1 MPLFPQAALNEGVK
15 RRELLGWAMY
25 DFANS
30 GYTTVVL
37 TAVFNAY
44 FVAVVAGGAPWA
56 TLAWTATIAAS
67 SLIVMIALPP
77 LGAWADLHGA
87 KKRLLG
93 VATVACVLGTAA
105 LAWVGPGM
113 LWLAVAAVVVSNVA
127 YACGESLIAAFLPEL
142 ARPKSLG
149 QVSGWGWS
157 LGYLGGML
165 ALGLSLAWVLWAQSR
180 GQAATDYVPVT
191 LLITATLYAL
201 ASLATFALL
210 RERAQPLA
218 SGAASPGGAMAAW
231 RRLAAT
237 GRDARRYR
245 DFAWFLACST
255 SYQAGIA
262 VVITLAAVYAKEA
275 IGFGDAETM
284 MLIFLVNIASAIGA
298 FAFGYWQDR
307 IGDVPALR
315 LTLFGWIVMSGLAVA
330 ATGPALFWVAAV
342 VAGLCMGSSQSAG
355 RAMVSRFTPPD
366 RHAEFYALWTWA
378 TRLAT
383 IVGPVTYGLMT
394 WALSGNHRIAMG
406 VTSLFFVGGLL
417 CLRQVDLARGMQAA
431 GATARTS

>member
-1 MPLFPQAALNEGVK
+1 MPLFPQAALNEGVR
-15 RRELLGWAMY
+15 RRELLGWALY

-56 TLAWTATIAAS
+56 TLAWTGTIAVS

-93 VATVACVLGTAA
+93 LATVACVLGTVA
-105 LAWVGPGM
+105 LAFAGPDM
-113 LWLAVAAVVVSNVA
+113 LAWAVAAVVVSNVA
-127 YACGESLIAAFLPEL
+127 YASGESLIAAFLPEL
-142 ARPKSLG
+142 ARPQAIG
-149 QVSGWGWS
+149 RVSGWGWS

-180 GQAATDYVPVT
+180 QQPATQYVPVT
-191 LLITATLYAL
+191 LFITAGIYAL
-201 ASLATFALL
+201 ASLTTFALL
-210 RERAQPLA
+210 RERAAPVRRDT
-218 SGAASPGGAMAAW
+218 AADAGFAAAW

-237 GRDARRYR
+237 WRDARRYR
-245 DFAWFLACST
+245 DFVWFLACST

-284 MLIFLVNIASAIGA
+284 LLIFLVNIASAVGA
-298 FAFGYWQDR
+298 FGFGYWQDR
-307 IGDVPALR
+307 IGDLPALR
-315 LTLFGWIVMSGLAVA
+315 NTLYGWILMSGLAVA
-330 ATGPALFWVAAV
+330 ATGPGLFWAAAV

-394 WALSGNHRIAMG
+394 WLLQGSHRIAMG
-406 VTSLFFVGGLL
+406 VTALFFVGGLL
-417 CLRQVDLARGMQAA
+417 CLRRVDLGRGQRAA
-431 GATARTS
+431 ATA

>member
-1 MPLFPQAALNEGVK
+1 MPLFPQAALNEGVR
-15 RRELLGWAMY
+15 RRELLGWALY

-56 TLAWTATIAAS
+56 TLAWTGTIAVS

-93 VATVACVLGTAA
+93 LATVACVLGTVA
-105 LAWVGPGM
+105 LAFAGPGM
-113 LWLAVAAVVVSNVA
+113 LAWAVAAVVVSNVA
-127 YACGESLIAAFLPEL
+127 YASGESLIAAFLPEL
-142 ARPKSLG
+142 ARPQAIG
-149 QVSGWGWS
+149 RVSGWGWS

-180 GQAATDYVPVT
+180 QQPATQYVPVT
-191 LLITATLYAL
+191 LFITAGIYAL
-201 ASLATFALL
+201 ASLATFVLL
-210 RERAQPLA
+210 RERAAPVRRDT
-218 SGAASPGGAMAAW
+218 AADAGFAAAW

-237 GRDARRYR
+237 WRDARRYR
-245 DFAWFLACST
+245 DFVWFLACST

-284 MLIFLVNIASAIGA
+284 LLIFLVNIASAVGA
-298 FAFGYWQDR
+298 FGFGYWQDR
-307 IGDVPALR
+307 IGDLPALR
-315 LTLFGWIVMSGLAVA
+315 NTLYGWILMSGLAVA
-330 ATGPALFWVAAV
+330 ATGPGLFWAAAV

-394 WALSGNHRIAMG
+394 WLLQGSHRIAMG
-406 VTSLFFVGGLL
+406 VTALFFVGGLL
-417 CLRQVDLARGMQAA
+417 CLRRVDLGRGQRAA
-431 GATARTS
+431 ATA

>member
-1 MPLFPQAALNEGVK
+1 MPLFPQAALNEGVR
-15 RRELLGWAMY
+15 RRELLGWALY

-56 TLAWTATIAAS
+56 TLAWTGTIAVS

-93 VATVACVLGTAA
+93 LATVACVLGTVA
-105 LAWVGPGM
+105 LAFAGPGM
-113 LWLAVAAVVVSNVA
+113 LAWAVAAVVVSNVA
-127 YACGESLIAAFLPEL
+127 YASGESLIAAFLPEL
-142 ARPKSLG
+142 ARPQAIG
-149 QVSGWGWS
+149 RVSGWGWS

-180 GQAATDYVPVT
+180 QQPATQYVPVT
-191 LLITATLYAL
+191 LFITAGIYAL
-201 ASLATFALL
+201 ASIATFALL
-210 RERAQPLA
+210 RERAAPVRRDT
-218 SGAASPGGAMAAW
+218 AANAGFAAAW

-237 GRDARRYR
+237 WRDARRYR
-245 DFAWFLACST
+245 DFVWFLACST

-284 MLIFLVNIASAIGA
+284 LLIFLVNIASAVGA
-298 FAFGYWQDR
+298 FGFGYWQDR
-307 IGDVPALR
+307 IGDLPALR
-315 LTLFGWIVMSGLAVA
+315 NTLYGWILMSGLAVA
-330 ATGPALFWVAAV
+330 ATGPGLFWAAAV

-394 WALSGNHRIAMG
+394 WLLQGNHRIAMG
-406 VTSLFFVGGLL
+406 VTALFFVGGLL
-417 CLRQVDLARGMQAA
+417 CLRRVDLARGQHAA
-431 GATARTS
+431 ATA